1 MISLRTVD
9 AEYTGVCGAWTDV
22 AKALCDAGYLSAS
35 AQLRIKSLEQFGSLI
50 NKTDMHLGSLSLS
63 IDGDR
68 FSLLPAYDMCSMG
81 FSLKGAEVADL
92 QLDALERTLKSKTFE
107 PNVKEAA
114 IEFWNRVASDER
126 SPSELKNF
134 ISTVQPAKLIGVSR

>member
-9 AEYTGVCGAWTDV
+9 AEYTGVGGAWTDV

-81 FSLKGAEVADL
+81 FSPKGAEVADL
-92 QLDALERTLKSKTFE
+92 QRPLHQLPYPAQKHRALNHSFPHKSDHQQNPGSSKQHYLCFHE
-107 PNVKEAA
+107 H
-114 IEFWNRVASDER
+114 
-126 SPSELKNF
+126 
-134 ISTVQPAKLIGVSR
+134 